1 MTTQNDDFI
10 AKGMKKYKRATA
22 TMISFQNEIEKRLQ
36 DILVKRPA
44 ENWGEFQSKK
54 LVTSKHGRTWNQYPT
69 AIAKING
76 TVEGKEVE
84 IGIVVSWY
92 TSESDYP
99 IYSACADPREQYL
112 SLMKSFEWKSQVYSN
127 DEWGIEFNP
136 DENDFN
142 LERDFNLLLDEL
154 VRFLTGCTSP
164 VM

>member
-1 MTTQNDDFI
+1 MTTPNDDFI
-10 AKGMKKYKRATA
+10 AEGMKKYKCATA
-22 TMISFQNEIEKRLQ
+22 AMISFQNEIETRLQ

-54 LVTSKHGRTWNQYPT
+54 LVKSKTGRTWNQYPT

-76 TVEGKEVE
+76 IVEGKEIE

-99 IYSACADPREQYL
+99 IYSAWADPREQYL
-112 SLMKSFEWKSQVYSN
+112 SLMKSFEWQPQVRCG
-127 DEWGIEFNP
+127 EWGISFNP

-154 VRFLTGCTSP
+154 VRFLIHCKSP

>member
-22 TMISFQNEIEKRLQ
+22 AMISFQNEMEKRLQ
-36 DILVKRPA
+36 NILVKRPA
-44 ENWGEFQSKK
+44 ENWGEFQSKE
-54 LVTSKHGRTWNQYPT
+54 LVKSKTGRTWNQYPT

-99 IYSACADPREQYL
+99 IYSAWADPREQYL
-112 SLMKSFEWKSQVYSN
+112 SSMKSFEWQSQVYSN

-154 VRFLTGCTSP
+154 VRFLIHCTSP
-164 VM
+164 AM